1 QEMANTNMISSNH
14 NNSNSN
20 NNNSSTAYTYNNYN
34 SVSADSGNSS
44 GSGSNNNNNGG
55 VVVVSVG
62 SVGSEVQTLREVCN
76 MLNTGATSNYMIPT
90 GGCSYDHII
99 TMMRGLNLQD
109 DGILLNNKIKAIETD
124 FCNIVRDE
132 SMLCESMEYMNN
144 KALSDAETALKFALL
159 FSSRNFDALAM
170 KETKVRSAML
180 KILETNFIN
189 ADAYRQHDKNRLYN
203 SITLLGEYYHRVR
216 LADNAPITILGDS
229 LLNLLTREINDISV
243 VMSTRLARLVL
254 SQITLNGEIMR
265 SRHKAD
271 IDQLLYHVRR
281 HLIMQPA
288 LTAKVKAMLLM
299 VLDLFYSHFKH
310 VGNELE
316 AMYTDYLVVDDDE
329 DESFNNNNTSGEEVQ
344 PRAREGYNRALESAS
359 YSEEENGSSANN
371 SAQEKPKKWSEQVCE
386 DSLCDIGYGEVGGQ
400 GEEQQS
406 IGNENTAVSYQNN
419 DSSNVGR
426 HARRGYQ
433 PRHVPRPLK
442 QPHNQAPPADS
453 DQYPSMASSED
464 RDETKPLPSWRK
476 TRFNRNNDD
485 QNGRSRHDQ
494 QRRYSISCD
503 DDHQSVRSDGGGN
516 LRLYSIQDR
525 RKHSQE
531 RYERNLG
538 GGANYNSIVN
548 SNWDQRDDRSERSYI
563 SNYERGNSYKRG
575 GRYNNHSRNTYDKPP
590 RFQKQQQLQQQQ
602 HQQQQHQ
609 QQQNQQQHKDHQK
622 IHSETWRRSNTAINN
637 SYQDEN
643 CAFNSNGPESNS
655 RSSSRA
661 RTLPRPPKSQME
673 EGGRKS
679 NYRYTQSP
687 THGAGNGGGAGGQR
701 SFPRYSSQSSLAS
714 EASSTFDRR
723 QPPPRHTQNQHQHQP
738 QRHRNFTRRSQPNIH
753 QPEDHQEGQHS
764 SQQQQQQQS
773 TSNNW
778 HEAGKDDS
786 ELVRNAQQTT
796 KYMNYLSAKK

>member
-1 QEMANTNMISSNH
+1 MANTNMISSNH
-14 NNSNSN
+14 NSNTNTSA
-20 NNNSSTAYTYNNYN
+20 AYTYNNYN

-44 GSGSNNNNNGG
+44 GSNGG
-55 VVVVSVG
+55 V
-62 SVGSEVQTLREVCN
+62 VGSEVQTLREVCN

-90 GGCSYDHII
+90 GGCPYDHII

-109 DGILLNNKIKAIETD
+109 DGIVLNNKIKAIETD

-132 SMLCESMEYMNN
+132 SMLCESMEYMNS

-243 VMSTRLARLVL
+243 VMNTRLARLVL

-299 VLDLFYSHFKH
+299 VLDLYYSHFKH
-310 VGNELE
+310 VGHELE

-329 DESFNNNNTSGEEVQ
+329 DDNVNNNNNNGDEDQ
-344 PRAREGYNRALESAS
+344 PQAESYGRQNESAS

-371 SAQEKPKKWSEQVCE
+371 SAQEVPKKWSEQVLE
-386 DSLCDIGYGEVGGQ
+386 DSLCDIVYGDAGANT
-400 GEEQQS
+400 EEQQQYNS
-406 IGNENTAVSYQNN
+406 ENTGITYQSH
-419 DSSNVGR
+419 DSSNAGR
-426 HARRGYQ
+426 QARRGYQ
-433 PRHVPRPLK
+433 PRNAPRPLK
-442 QPHNQAPPADS
+442 QSPSQAPHADISS

-476 TRFNRNNDD
+476 TRFNRTNDAD
-485 QNGRSRHDQ
+485 QNGRSRQDQ

-503 DDHQSVRSDGGGN
+503 DDHHSVRSESGGN
-516 LRLYSIQDR
+516 LRLYSIHDR

-563 SNYERGNSYKRG
+563 SNYERGNNYKRG
-575 GRYNNHSRNTYDKPP
+575 GRYNNHNRNTYDKPP
-590 RFQKQQQLQQQQ
+590 RFQKQQQQQQQ
-602 HQQQQHQ
+602 Q
-609 QQQNQQQHKDHQK
+609 QQQHKDHQK

-637 SYQDEN
+637 AYQDEN
-643 CAFNSNGPESNS
+643 CAYNSNGPESNS

-661 RTLPRPPKSQME
+661 RTLPRPPKSQMD
-673 EGGRKS
+673 EGGRKC

-687 THGAGNGGGAGGQR
+687 TRGAGGGGNNGPR

-723 QPPPRHTQNQHQHQP
+723 QPPTHHNQHQHQHQHQP

-753 QPEDHQEGQHS
+753 QPQDQQEGPNPQPHQQM
-764 SQQQQQQQS
+764 QQQQQQPRHQN
-773 TSNNW
+773 TDNW